1 MDASLSFSSLGFGCA
16 SLWASRLVP
25 ETQALAL
32 IQQAIEGGINYFDTG
47 ASYGCGLGE
56 TRLGKA
62 ISEHPREQLII
73 STKAGTLCKGWGKKR
88 KDFSA
93 AAVYDS
99 LQRSLQ
105 RLQQDYVDIL
115 YLHGPEANDI
125 TDTLLHKLEDIKSEG
140 LARTIGINSFNPDFV
155 KLAVEQY
162 PIFSV
167 YMIEYNVYNAHNLPL
182 AEWLKEQGKYVV
194 AGAALGR
201 AIYTNNH
208 YHIYRPK
215 NLWYWL
221 RSLKSDHSYNKAA
234 VDLHQTNQTS
244 LSPIQK
250 ALQYVTTTN
259 CIDSAVF
266 NTTSTQHL
274 HENLAALIHSD

>member
-1 MDASLSFSSLGFGCA
+1 MNTPLSFSPLGFGCA
-16 SLWASRLVP
+16 SLWASRLLS
-25 ETQALAL
+25 EKKAQAL
-32 IQQAIEGGINYFDTG
+32 IHQAIDGGINYFDTG

-62 ISEHPREQLII
+62 LQQQQRESLIV
-73 STKAGTLCKGWGKKR
+73 STKAGTLCQRWGKKR

-93 AAVYDS
+93 TAVYDS

-105 RLQQDYVDIL
+105 RLQKDYVDIF

-125 TDTLLHKLEDIKSEG
+125 NDSLLQQLEEIQNQG
-140 LARTIGINSFNPDFV
+140 LARAIGINSFNPEFV
-155 KLAVEQY
+155 RLAAQQY

-182 AEWLKEQGKYVV
+182 AEWLKQQGKYVV

-201 AIYTNNH
+201 AMYTNNH

-221 RSLKSDHSYNKAA
+221 RSLKSDHKHNASKFKPEKSSPLSA
-234 VDLHQTNQTS
+234 V
-244 LSPIQK
+244 QK
-250 ALQYVTTTN
+250 ALQFTLTPE
-259 CIDSAVF
+259 CIDCAVF
-266 NTTSTQHL
+266 STTSMQHL
-274 HENLAALIHSD
+274 HENLAIQKH